1 MRKIVSIILV
11 ILGIT
16 AMLTGCGSSNKTV
29 ESSVVQNS
37 TAPLSENNL
46 NGIKDK
52 GKFIVGLDD
61 TFAPMGFRDEKGEIV
76 GFDIDMAKE
85 VAKRLGVSVEFKPV
99 DWDGVVLSLKN
110 KDIDVI
116 WNGLTITDERK
127 EQIDFSNPY
136 LENRQ
141 IIVVKSGSGIKSKAD
156 LSGKTVGLQLGSSSE
171 EALNADENTAKSL
184 KEIRKY
190 STNTEALL
198 DLKNGRID
206 AVVVDEVLG
215 RYYIQKNPE
224 DYVVLDDDFGKE
236 EYGVGIRKEDS
247 DFKEAID
254 KAIDE
259 MKADGT
265 ADKISVKW
273 FGKAILAK

>member
-61 TFAPMGFRDEKGEIV
+61 TFAPMGFRDEKGKIV

-156 LSGKTVGLQLGSSSE
+156 L
-171 EALNADENTAKSL
+171 
-184 KEIRKY
+184 
-190 STNTEALL
+190 
-198 DLKNGRID
+198 
-206 AVVVDEVLG
+206 
-215 RYYIQKNPE
+215 
-224 DYVVLDDDFGKE
+224 
-236 EYGVGIRKEDS
+236 
-247 DFKEAID
+247 
-254 KAIDE
+254 
-259 MKADGT
+259 
-265 ADKISVKW
+265 
-273 FGKAILAK
+273 